1 MSNITSLQCV
11 VFSCLV
17 FLQVDDVYVEVE
29 EHDYHALNDDADFVE
44 DDDNAGYIDDGM
56 GNDEEEFSDEY
67 DQADQKSSEYY
78 TGIEAS
84 WQVLIYTHLLGK
96 RKRKNGKAADGKDKQ
111 AKKSRDIASMFSK
124 SASRKPAPSA
134 PAVKKEEVCKG
145 FISIE

>member
-1 MSNITSLQCV
+1 MSNTTSLECV

-29 EHDYHALNDDADFVE
+29 EHDYQALNDDADFVE

-78 TGIEAS
+78 TGLNSLLAS
-84 WQVLIYTHLLGK
+84 THIYTPT
-96 RKRKNGKAADGKDKQ
+96 RQEKA
-111 AKKSRDIASMFSK
+111 
-124 SASRKPAPSA
+124 
-134 PAVKKEEVCKG
+134 
-145 FISIE
+145 